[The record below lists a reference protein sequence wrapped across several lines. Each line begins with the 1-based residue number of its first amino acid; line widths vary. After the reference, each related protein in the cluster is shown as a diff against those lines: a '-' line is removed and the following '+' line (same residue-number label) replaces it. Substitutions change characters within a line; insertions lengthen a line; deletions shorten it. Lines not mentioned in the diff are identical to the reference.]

1 MRNSHYATSTIA
13 FPKSPSLRPAS
24 LWVSLVCPAPLQ
36 MLGDILGW
44 SRTVSLRASAF
55 TEPRPTV
62 KLHRTVD
69 DKGLDRLGGHRPS
82 ERCGAAGL
90 SGQCGAVTPDPGDR
104 SDTSQAEES

>member
-1 MRNSHYATSTIA
+1 M
-13 FPKSPSLRPAS
+13 
-24 LWVSLVCPAPLQ
+24 
-36 MLGDILGW
+36 
-44 SRTVSLRASAF
+44 
-55 TEPRPTV
+55 

-82 ERCGAAGL
+82 ERCGAGAAGL